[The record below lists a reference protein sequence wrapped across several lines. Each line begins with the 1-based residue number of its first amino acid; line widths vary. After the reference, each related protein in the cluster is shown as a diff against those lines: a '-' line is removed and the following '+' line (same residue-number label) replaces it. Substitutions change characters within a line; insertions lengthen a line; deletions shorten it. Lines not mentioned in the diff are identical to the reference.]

1 MNNADTA
8 SADTASA
15 DTAQVYILVF
25 NPLVI
30 ADPRMEDNT
39 ALDLKSNTRC
49 AIIKWAPLCCIKLH
63 DIVLIAY
70 ILLIHTYV

>member
-8 SADTASA
+8 SADTA
-15 DTAQVYILVF
+15 QVYVLVF
-25 NPLVI
+25 MNPLVI

-49 AIIKWAPLCCIKLH
+49 AIIKWASCAVSNYMTL
-63 DIVLIAY
+63 Y
-70 ILLIHTYV
+70 